1 MKKQITLLV
10 AFIAT
15 PFLIDIHPALAQDA
29 ADGHSIF
36 DGETLQGWVGDPKF
50 WRVENGAI
58 VGQSTADNPVK
69 ANTFLTWDKGE
80 VKDFEMSFKFRMD
93 GGNSGVQIRS
103 QPKDNFRVVGYQ
115 ADFDA
120 KNAYTGIFYDEGGR
134 GILVPRCK
142 QVTIDADG
150 KKTVV
155 DGAVD
160 EATYLS
166 GIKEGDW
173 NEVVITAVGPKLTH
187 SINGNVSAVLI
198 DHQKDAAEASGIL
211 ALQLHSGPPMK
222 VEFKDL
228 VLQSK

>member
-1 MKKQITLLV
+1 MKNLTVILV
-10 AFIAT
+10 AIIST
-15 PFLIDIHPALAQDA
+15 PLMINLSPVAAQDA
-29 ADGHSIF
+29 EPAHSIF
-36 DGETLQGWVGDPKF
+36 DGKTLNGWVGDPKF
-50 WRVENGAI
+50 WRVEDGAI
-58 VGQSTADNPVK
+58 VGQSTAENPVK
-69 ANTFLTWDKGE
+69 ANTFLTWDAGD
-80 VKDFEMSFKFRMD
+80 VQDFEMRFKFRMD

-103 QPKDNFRVVGYQ
+103 QPKDDFRVVGYQ

-142 QVTIDADG
+142 QVTIDAEGNKTVEDG
-150 KKTVV
+150 K
-155 DGAVD
+155 VD
-160 EATYLS
+160 EATYLN

-198 DHQKDAAEASGIL
+198 DHQKDAAEAIGIL
-211 ALQLHSGPPMK
+211 ALQLHAGPPMK

-228 VLQSK
+228 FLQMK